1 MGEYERYEWT
11 RTKTG
16 TKKRESMT
24 VEFKS
29 WIKSKGF
36 KERINLITPELVA
49 LANTKGGIILLG
61 IENSGE
67 VTGCMNFNI

>member
-1 MGEYERYEWT
+1 
-11 RTKTG
+11 
-16 TKKRESMT
+16 MT

-36 KERINLITPELVA
+36 KERINLITSELVV